1 MSQLNLMFTD
11 LPLPEP
17 ELWEQFDKTQK
28 QMIVETLARL
38 MIRAASATSPEEAAN
53 D

>member
-17 ELWEQFDKTQK
+17 ELWEQFDETQK
-28 QMIVETLARL
+28 QMIIETLARL
-38 MIRAASATSPEEAAN
+38 MFRAAGATSPKEAAN

>member
-11 LPLPEP
+11 LALAEP
-17 ELWEQFDKTQK
+17 ERWEQFDEAQK
-28 QMIVETLARL
+28 QMVVETLARL
-38 MIRAASATSPEEAAN
+38 MIRAAGATSPEEAAN